1 MKNTRTQI
9 SDEQIKQARELLKTL
24 PSKQK
29 SSHSK
34 RDAVFS
40 MKKDIIALQAR
51 GYSFAEIAQQLQTAG
66 ISISSATLKSYIQ
79 RGGGKKA
86 SAPVQP
92 ASASTETAG
101 DAPGTSGGFGSF

>member
-9 SDEQIKQARELLKTL
+9 SDEQIKQARDLLKTL
-24 PSKQK
+24 PTKQK

-51 GYSFAEIAQQLQTAG
+51 GYSFAEIAQQLQSAG

-79 RGGGKKA
+79 RGGKKA

-101 DAPGTSGGFGSF
+101 DAPSTMICSDDP

>member
-51 GYSFAEIAQQLQTAG
+51 GYSFAEIAQQLQAAG
-66 ISISSATLKSYIQ
+66 ISISPVTLKSYIQ

-86 SAPVQP
+86 SAPVQT
-92 ASASTETAG
+92 ASTETAG
-101 DAPGTSGGFGSF
+101 DAPSAAGGFGQV